1 MKPQVPQR
9 ATSNDQPSVTVV
21 DLSDPALAGQGIELV
36 NLDALHLTSG
46 VPFRARRVVVRL
58 ESSTVVYHSTNH
70 RIRTR
75 TKAQRGQLATSF
87 SARRPDAAED
97 ILAHRDFPLEH
108 RQQLHSTNPLERL
121 NKEIKRRSA
130 VVGIFPNPKALL
142 RLVGAVL
149 AEQDDEWS
157 VAERRDFSAES
168 MKLLTQ
174 PPVLPGQEEL
184 LAAVS

>member
-1 MKPQVPQR
+1 VVVSGQSGETSIGILQKVKPQVPQR

-75 TKAQRGQLATSF
+75 TKAQRGQLAYV
-87 SARRPDAAED
+87 
-97 ILAHRDFPLEH
+97 IW
-108 RQQLHSTNPLERL
+108 STVSSCTAQT
-121 NKEIKRRSA
+121 RSR
-130 VVGIFPNPKALL
+130 G
-142 RLVGAVL
+142 
-149 AEQDDEWS
+149 
-157 VAERRDFSAES
+157 
-168 MKLLTQ
+168 
-174 PPVLPGQEEL
+174 
-184 LAAVS
+184 